1 VPTWGRR
8 RPLHKTTSSPLPPL
22 TLAHALHT
30 HAPHTNPRT
39 HSLPPTFTHI
49 RTHAPTNTCS
59 NYKTYPWM
67 EALART
73 ATGLSSPRVEFADSA
88 FTRQW
93 NRSNLVCFKRVV
105 ATGTTGYVVGDG
117 SSVYS

>member
-1 VPTWGRR
+1 
-8 RPLHKTTSSPLPPL
+8 
-22 TLAHALHT
+22 
-30 HAPHTNPRT
+30 
-39 HSLPPTFTHI
+39 
-49 RTHAPTNTCS
+49 
-59 NYKTYPWM
+59 M

-105 ATGTTGYVVGDG
+105 ATGATGYLVGDG